1 MASAESGDLILLS
14 PPARMGPLLRR
25 SKAEVSLELGA
36 KCPRRSVLP
45 RTSAS
50 HLENESERPLHR
62 LHSVI
67 AFVGEAGSVPG
78 TEHVL
83 TFRVRV
89 SEGIRPWPVSGGVEQ
104 R

>member
-1 MASAESGDLILLS
+1 MEVKGRGVPGAQSQVSQACSAASDPSF
-14 PPARMGPLLRR
+14 R
-25 SKAEVSLELGA
+25 
-36 KCPRRSVLP
+36 
-45 RTSAS
+45 
-50 HLENESERPLHR
+50 LENESERPLHR

-89 SEGIRPWPVSGGVEQ
+89 SEGIRPWPMSGGVEQ